1 MSEQHIFLVG
11 PMGVGK
17 TSVGR
22 QLAGLL
28 HRPFV
33 DVDAEIESRCGADI
47 QWIFDMEGEAGFR
60 KRETKVLGDIVTNSV
75 SSVIATGGG
84 VVMTEENRKIL
95 QSSGQV
101 IYLSVPKEQLYER
114 MRGDKSRPL
123 LQVENREQV
132 IDDLIELR
140 DPLYREVADV
150 VFAAEAGSAY
160 RVAKVLLDELSKH

>member
-1 MSEQHIFLVG
+1 
-11 PMGVGK
+11 MGVGK

-60 KRETKVLGDIVTNSV
+60 KRETKVLGDIVASSA

-84 VVMTEENRKIL
+84 VVMTKENRKIL

-101 IYLSVPKEQLYER
+101 IYLSVSKEQLYER
-114 MRGDKSRPL
+114 MRRDKSRPL
-123 LQVENREQV
+123 LQVGNREKV

-140 DPLYREVADV
+140 DPLYREIADV